1 MIDDALPIYPLTRRT
16 RMIAATIV
24 AALVLGAV
32 GVYWR
37 YHYGIWPGAR
47 YPSALHY
54 CHRSYDRDH
63 DAGSRSGAR
72 VLANDYRPEQF
83 SDAPLLQVFEFDA
96 PLAHSYRVFR
106 NTPENVRVGDSTT
119 CTMTLYLRTGADR
132 YLTYEL
138 DGSPG

>member
-1 MIDDALPIYPLTRRT
+1 MPAEDIGAQQNR
-16 RMIAATIV
+16 AAT
-24 AALVLGAV
+24 

-47 YPSALHY
+47 SPSALHY
-54 CHRSYDRDH
+54 CHRTYNRD
-63 DAGSRSGAR
+63 DAGARSGAT
-72 VLANDYRPEQF
+72 VLAKDYRPEHF
-83 SDAPLLQVFEFDA
+83 AETPLIPVFTFRA
-96 PLAHSYRVFR
+96 PLAHSHCVFR